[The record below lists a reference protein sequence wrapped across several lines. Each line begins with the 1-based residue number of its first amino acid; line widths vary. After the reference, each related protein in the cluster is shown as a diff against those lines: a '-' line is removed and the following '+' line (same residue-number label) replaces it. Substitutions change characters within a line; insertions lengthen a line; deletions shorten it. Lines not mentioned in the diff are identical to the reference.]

1 MKCKQEDK
9 MASPDQ
15 NSIAN
20 ELLQTISNAKFTQVL
35 CLLNPEFALTINHFK
50 RIKDIAIVA
59 TGSTLKSVLQNLANP
74 SLQGYL
80 TFLDA
85 LNHNWQVRLGTR

>member
-1 MKCKQEDK
+1 

-35 CLLNPEFALTINHFK
+35 CLLNPEFISIISKESRTSPM
-50 RIKDIAIVA
+50 VA
-59 TGSTLKSVLQNLANP
+59 TGSTLKSALQNPENP
-74 SLQGYL
+74 LCQGYL

-85 LNHNWQVRLGTR
+85 LNHG